1 MKLPCGEDQYGGG
14 SELKGG
20 GRIRESSSVAIDPG
34 QGRLTESPPQ
44 DWRVGMEN
52 AEQLSSLF

>member
-20 GRIRESSSVAIDPG
+20 GRIRESSSVAIDPHARG
-34 QGRLTESPPQ
+34 DLLRAHPRTG
-44 DWRVGMEN
+44 G
-52 AEQLSSLF
+52 